1 MNTQPPIRPQSLSRS
16 DTPHIFGKH
25 NLGAL
30 ARLAN
35 DFSLIT
41 VCLVLASRGFAFFE
55 VWSHA
60 VLDSGG
66 SALALLNKR
75 YADSSHGKPSL
86 LPPAMRRWR
95 PRSCATPQCTSTT
108 QTSLR
113 LAAPRSS
120 PTLPRHLTASAW
132 AYFRTAFSANHPWI
146 YNETERSSRRSISH
160 SRTCSLEQGRYGQGD
175 GRSSML

>member
-41 VCLVLASRGFAFFE
+41 SKFDHQIDLCLVLASRGFAFFE

-75 YADSSHGKPSL
+75 YADSSHVHVHNSNL
-86 LPPAMRRWR
+86 
-95 PRSCATPQCTSTT
+95 
-108 QTSLR
+108 
-113 LAAPRSS
+113 
-120 PTLPRHLTASAW
+120 PTLGGASL
-132 AYFRTAFSANHPWI
+132 FP
-146 YNETERSSRRSISH
+146 H
-160 SRTCSLEQGRYGQGD
+160 SPAPPYRKRLGILPHRLL
-175 GRSSML
+175 R